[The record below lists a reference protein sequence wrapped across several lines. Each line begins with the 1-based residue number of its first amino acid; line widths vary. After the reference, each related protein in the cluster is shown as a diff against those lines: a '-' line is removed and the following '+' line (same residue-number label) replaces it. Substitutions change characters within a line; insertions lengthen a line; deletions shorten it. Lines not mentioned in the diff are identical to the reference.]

1 MLLPIKPICRAKRVR
16 KDGTA
21 PIFLQYCF
29 SATNR
34 TLLNTGIYIPPQYW
48 HPKQLRVSPQ
58 LPAEYGSPVK
68 LNDELLRQKRLVEDL
83 VAEATRKQIV
93 DKGAFVKKAFS
104 PTLDLNF
111 LDECIVTVAKQE
123 TAKKEAKQ
131 DIYYQFD
138 EYIKT
143 KERK

>member
-1 MLLPIKPICRAKRVR
+1 MLLPIKPICRARRVR

-58 LPAEYGSPVK
+58 LPPEYGSSVK
-68 LNDELLRQKRLVEDL
+68 LNDELFRQKRLVEDL
-83 VAEATRKQIV
+83 VAEV
-93 DKGAFVKKAFS
+93 S
-104 PTLDLNF
+104 
-111 LDECIVTVAKQE
+111 
-123 TAKKEAKQ
+123 
-131 DIYYQFD
+131 
-138 EYIKT
+138 
-143 KERK
+143 